1 MKAYHSKWNGFG
13 AGLSIDQATKAVQYI
28 PQLLA
33 MFHEDAKKPSI
44 IYFYQYLKV
53 PINFIDEIRSELSNY
68 LTGSDHTD
76 ISTFAYMRTLDIRLD
91 QIKLLLE
98 AMPTLT
104 FCMTEE
110 GFRLDALESN
120 QVNESRVHFLRK
132 RLQLTNGDIKA
143 MMKVCNH

>member
-1 MKAYHSKWNGFG
+1 
-13 AGLSIDQATKAVQYI
+13 
-28 PQLLA
+28 

-53 PINFIDEIRSELSNY
+53 PMGLIDEVRSELSNY
-68 LTGSDHTD
+68 LGGSDHADFCAFAYLRSLD
-76 ISTFAYMRTLDIRLD
+76 ISLD

-104 FCMTEE
+104 FCMPEA
-110 GFRLDALESN
+110 GLVLETKLAD
-120 QVNESRVHFLRK
+120 ESRLHFLRK

-143 MMKVCNH
+143 MIKVRLMLSVIYDS

>member
-1 MKAYHSKWNGFG
+1 
-13 AGLSIDQATKAVQYI
+13 LEQATAAIISI

-53 PINFIDEIRSELSNY
+53 PMAFIDETRSELSNY
-68 LTGSDHTD
+68 ISGSDFTD
-76 ISTFAYMRTLDIRLD
+76 VCAFAYLRTLNVRSD

-104 FCMTEE
+104 FCMPEASL
-110 GFRLDALESN
+110 RLNSSELD
-120 QVNESRVHFLRK
+120 QVEESRLHFLRK
-132 RLQLTNGDIKA
+132 RLQLTNADVKA
-143 MMKVCNH
+143 MIKVYLLSLT